1 MDAAEG
7 FCFAVADDPR
17 FLARSAAKYTKT
29 EKINV
34 VDLFVDIA
42 RKIIK
47 ILTLTELAWWRRPIR
62 D

>member
-1 MDAAEG
+1 MRRKV
-7 FCFAVADDPR
+7 FVLLWPMTRR

-47 ILTLTELAWWRRPIR
+47 IRR
-62 D
+62 

>member
-29 EKINV
+29 ENINF

-42 RKIIK
+42 RKIIIK
-47 ILTLTELAWWRRPIR
+47 I
-62 D
+62 